1 MSPPSPLFQI
11 PHHLL
16 CSSWTENEPKEI
28 WGSSRVYITYTAWVI
43 ISGSCKTQRVLP
55 LKPHC
60 LTLMQQLTWH
70 DVFFFR
76 VLARSVTLSPTWRG
90 RPPTLWWLKK
100 RSPRIFRSSYRS
112 STGANIPRRESLTE
126 LHSIPIFSELQNALN
141 PPLGPAA
148 LGTLEG
154 GGGQGLPDFLFFLF
168 FMCGKRDSFEIEII
182 SPGLYLCTLVWDQF
196 PVYCLVFS
204 ESGVVMVFF
213 IFF

>member
-1 MSPPSPLFQI
+1 MDATANDVPSQYEVRGWVISLQVITIWKVLDTHRTYMSNKSCLCYTLIFMSPPPSPLFQI

-154 GGGQGLPDFLFFLF
+154 GGGQGLPDFLFF
-168 FMCGKRDSFEIEII
+168 
-182 SPGLYLCTLVWDQF
+182 
-196 PVYCLVFS
+196 
-204 ESGVVMVFF
+204 
-213 IFF
+213 